1 MRWQMLAGT
10 GPLCVLTM
18 DFRAGES
25 CGAGN
30 VEGKRLDNLF
40 PAGPPDDEVRSARP
54 DLTVLGI
61 DYGMAP
67 LVTRNPAMAYAWGTM
82 TVVAAFGVRRA
93 LVPVLDDRSPF
104 IMFVLAVLVSA
115 LFLGRG
121 AAILATTLS
130 IAAGLSFLV
139 PGDLSSQA
147 IFAQTVMFAFVCAG
161 VIYLAQR
168 LAEKSAIA
176 DHNRAAAMAEADR
189 RGILDEEMR
198 LLLNGVEHYAIFLLD
213 ADGRIRNWNR
223 SAERVY
229 GWSSPEVVGQPLSV
243 LRQNDGGNGEDGT
256 SAQLEKARQGGFRSD
271 VWQLRKDGSEF
282 LASVTISPL
291 KDRSGIVRGFAKM
304 IYDNTEERASRQA
317 LEKRERH
324 LSSILATVPDAM
336 IVIDERGFI
345 ASFSA
350 AAERLF
356 GYGEAEVIGKNV
368 NVLMPAP
375 DRQLHDSY
383 IRRYLETGEAHIIGI
398 GRIVSGLRADG
409 STFPMK
415 LSIGETVS
423 DDQEHLFTGF
433 IQDLTERRE
442 FEARLE
448 QAKAELLHVSRIS
461 AMGTMASTLAHEINQ
476 PLTAISAYG
485 QAITDLLGRDG
496 DLDRAV
502 LAEAFDDMSQQAIR
516 AGSIVQRLREF
527 VGRGEASKTI
537 ENLPALINEASALA
551 LVGTRE
557 RGISPQF
564 FYAPDATSVF
574 VDRVQIQQV
583 LVNLMRNAIQAM
595 DGSPVRNLSVSTA
608 LLDQD
613 TIQVTVADTGPGLD
627 PAIRDRLFEAFASTK
642 GDGMGLGL
650 SICRTIVEA
659 HGGRIAARDAQG
671 GGTEF
676 LFTLKRPRSA
686 GEIP

>member
-1 MRWQMLAGT
+1 MEGTRLENGFPTEPADNEMR
-10 GPLCVLTM
+10 
-18 DFRAGES
+18 DDS
-25 CGAGN
+25 
-30 VEGKRLDNLF
+30 LDSVIASRDINT
-40 PAGPPDDEVRSARP
+40 ARH
-54 DLTVLGI
+54 
-61 DYGMAP
+61 
-67 LVTRNPAMAYAWGTM
+67 VTPKPTMAYACAVM
-82 TVVAAFGVRRA
+82 TVVAVFAMRRA
-93 LVPVLDDRSPF
+93 LVPVLDNRSPF
-104 IMFVLAVLVSA
+104 IMFVLAVLLSA

-121 AAILATTLS
+121 PAVLATALS
-130 IAAGLSFLV
+130 MAAGMSFLV
-139 PGDLSSQA
+139 PDDLSSKA
-147 IFAQTVMFAFVCAG
+147 IFAQTVMFVFVCSG

-168 LAEKSAIA
+168 LAEKTATA
-176 DHNRAAAMAEADR
+176 DQNRAAAMAEADR
-189 RGILDEEMR
+189 RAILDEEMR
-198 LLLNGVEHYAIFLLD
+198 LLLNGVEHYAVFLLD
-213 ADGRIRNWNR
+213 ADGSIRNWNR

-229 GWSSPEVVGQPLSV
+229 GWTAREVVGKPLSV

-256 SAQLEKARQGGFRSD
+256 CAQLEKARKGGFRAD

-291 KDRSGIVRGFAKM
+291 KDRLGNVHGFAKM

-336 IVIDERGFI
+336 IVIDEQGVVV
-345 ASFSA
+345 SFSA

-356 GYGEAEVIGKNV
+356 GYGENEVIGKNV

-415 LSIGETVS
+415 LSIGETIS
-423 DDQEHLFTGF
+423 DGHEHLFTGF
-433 IQDLTERRE
+433 IQDLTERQE

-476 PLTAISAYG
+476 PLTAIAAYG
-485 QAITDLLGRDG
+485 QAITDLLERDE

-564 FYAPDATSVF
+564 FYDPDASPVF

-595 DGSPVRNLSVSTA
+595 DESPIRNLSVSTA
-608 LLDQD
+608 LLDQE
-613 TIQVTVADTGPGLD
+613 TVQVTVADTGPGLD

-659 HGGRIAARDAQG
+659 HGGRITTRDAQG
-671 GGTEF
+671 GGTVF
-676 LFTLKRPRSA
+676 LFTLKRPRSV